1 MLQEKSENEI
11 DELKTHFENHKKL
24 IIPNIFKDE
33 EIEKIYRF
41 LTRLLPQYW
50 VCATCVKKDR
60 MDLPL
65 SDKRNGLRIKMV
77 NEAFGRNEF
86 SYYFYR
92 TFNANALQYSPIE
105 YEVRNYMSSQVFID
119 FLNSITNLSLTKLN
133 TLFVSKYTSNCFL
146 STHNDSGNGRVAFV
160 LHLTKDWKPQYGGN
174 LNFLNEERTK
184 IIETFTS
191 QFNTLMI
198 FEVPPKTENSDGG
211 IPHFVGH
218 VAPNVT
224 IPRISIT
231 GWYE

>member
-11 DELKTHFENHKKL
+11 DELKNDFEKNKKL
-24 IIPNIFKDE
+24 IIPNIFKID
-33 EIEKIYRF
+33 EIEKLYRF

-60 MDLPL
+60 LELPL
-65 SDKRNGLRIKMV
+65 SDKRNALRIKMV
-77 NEAFGRNEF
+77 NEAFGSNEF
-86 SYYFYR
+86 SFYFYR
-92 TFNANALQYSPIE
+92 TFNANPLQYSPLE
-105 YEVRNYMSSQVFID
+105 YEVRNYMSSKVFID
-119 FLNSITNLSLTKLN
+119 FLNSITNLGLTKLN

-146 STHNDSGNGRVAFV
+146 STHNDAGNGRIAFV

-184 IIETFTS
+184 IIEIFTS

-198 FEVPPKTENSDGG
+198 FEVPEEGV
-211 IPHFVGH
+211 PHFVSH

-231 GWYE
+231 GWYK

>member
-1 MLQEKSENEI
+1 MLQEKDKNEI
-11 DELKTHFENHKKL
+11 IQLKKDFENHKKI
-24 IIPNIFKDE
+24 IIPNIFKIE
-33 EIEKIYRF
+33 EIEKIHRF
-41 LTRLLPQYW
+41 IYRLLPQYW

-60 MDLPL
+60 LELPL
-65 SDKRNGLRIKMV
+65 SDKRNALRIKMV

-86 SYYFYR
+86 SFYFYR
-92 TFNANALQYSPIE
+92 TFNANPLQYSPIE

-119 FLNSITNLSLTKLN
+119 FLNNITNMGLTKLN

-146 STHNDSGNGRVAFV
+146 STHNDSGNGRIAFV

-198 FEVPPKTENSDGG
+198 FEVPEEGV
-211 IPHFVGH
+211 PHFVSH